1 MESASFVVCSGMQN
15 ENSWGNLKFEY
26 NVWLMFLEGFCGIE
40 RQSMSE
46 NSLKFSITNEFL
58 LKSSVEYRMILD
70 SKVEILMSIML
81 VLGSIL

>member
-1 MESASFVVCSGMQN
+1 
-15 ENSWGNLKFEY
+15 
-26 NVWLMFLEGFCGIE
+26 MFLEGFCGIE
-40 RQSMSE
+40 RHSMSE

-70 SKVEILMSIML
+70 SKVEILMSVML